1 MDREIV
7 LEVSRDE
14 VVSWLS
20 EPVTKLVHQ
29 QLHELIKEA
38 ILSLGGG
45 GVLDADRPENTAQNY
60 AKMVGYI
67 QGLRT
72 AVNIEFDDPQMENRL
87 DA

>member
-14 VVSWLS
+14 VANWLS
-20 EPVTKLVHQ
+20 DPVTKLVHSKIQ
-29 QLHELIKEA
+29 ELIKEA
-38 ILSLGGG
+38 ILSVGAG

-60 AKMVGYI
+60 AKLVGYI

-72 AVNIEFDDPQMENRL
+72 AINIEFEDPQMENRI